1 MDVAARNTAIK
12 WAAGIIGVPVLA
24 LAIYLGAVLQ
34 VYVLAFVVHI
44 IGIIF

>member
-12 WAAGIIGVPVLA
+12 WVAAIIGVPILA
-24 LAIYLGAVLQ
+24 LLIYLGAVLQ
-34 VYVLAFVVHI
+34 VYILGFVVQL